1 MGYNLWRGAEAPPGS
16 ELDPHDRYRNASAKE
31 SFHMRP
37 RIPLATYLVIAALFA
52 APCLWA
58 QQPAPAPPEAAL
70 QEQREV
76 LLGILKSTAQIEQD
90 ILRLQGE
97 LRSPES
103 EGSRDELRKQ
113 LQQHRVKLEALHKDF
128 VDVASGVDVSA
139 FDQSA
144 HPDIKWQDRLLEL
157 LHPLLNELT
166 RLTAGPR
173 EIEQLRVR
181 IAETENHLRVIKQGA
196 ANITR
201 FISQVE
207 DNALK
212 AKLQEIQGNWKGWR
226 QEVET
231 QLQIAQQQLKRKLD
245 DQPSIRESAKQI
257 LELFFRSRGRN
268 FLVACAAFIG
278 LWLILHRLH
287 GVIQRLPWLSPQRR
301 TFSLRLFNVLY
312 TLFTIIS
319 AIFGFLL
326 VLYIYKD
333 WVLLT
338 LAILFLIGIAWTSKE
353 TLPRFVREVM
363 LMLNIGAVREGER
376 VVYNGIPWLV
386 RTLNLYAVLVNP
398 ELTGG
403 QLHLPLRDFHDL
415 RSRQFRP
422 DEPWFPTRANDW
434 VLLSDDTL
442 GKVVLQTPEI
452 VRLVLLGG
460 SQRTLPTT
468 DFLAQSP
475 KVLSTG
481 FRLEVTFGIDYQH
494 QAIITDHIPAQ
505 LTETL
510 RDALREGGY
519 DTHLV
524 HLNVEFATAGASSL
538 DLAVLADFAG
548 EAAPRYHILRRA
560 IQRICV
566 DACNSE
572 AWVIPFTQLTLHMA
586 ASGNHASDGAVPAPP
601 QTGKTLPQ
609 P

>member
-1 MGYNLWRGAEAPPGS
+1 
-16 ELDPHDRYRNASAKE
+16 
-31 SFHMRP
+31 MRL
-37 RIPLATYLVIAALFA
+37 RIPFVACLVIACLVIASLLA

-58 QQPAPAPPEAAL
+58 QQPAPASPEAAL

-76 LLGILKSTAQIEQD
+76 LLGILKSMAQIEHD
-90 ILRLQGE
+90 IQRLQGD

-113 LQQHRVKLEALHKDF
+113 LQQHRVKLEALRKDF
-128 VDVASGVDVSA
+128 VDVASGVDVSVFA
-139 FDQSA
+139 QA
-144 HPDIKWQDRLLEL
+144 AQPDIKWQDRLLEL
-157 LHPLLNELT
+157 LQPLLNEMT

-181 IAETENHLRVIKQGA
+181 IAETENQLRVITQGA
-196 ANITR
+196 ANMTR
-201 FISQVE
+201 LISQVE
-207 DNALK
+207 DNSLQD
-212 AKLQEIQGNWKGWR
+212 KLQEIQGNWKGWR
-226 QEVET
+226 QEVDT
-231 QLQIAQQQLKRKLD
+231 QLQIAQQQLKRKLE

-287 GVIQRLPWLSPQRR
+287 GVIQRLSWLSPQRR

-376 VVYNGIPWLV
+376 VVYNGVPWLV

-415 RSRQFRP
+415 RSRPFRP
-422 DEPWFPTRANDW
+422 DEA
-434 VLLSDDTL
+434 
-442 GKVVLQTPEI
+442 
-452 VRLVLLGG
+452 LV
-460 SQRTLPTT
+460 SNARQ
-468 DFLAQSP
+468 
-475 KVLSTG
+475 
-481 FRLEVTFGIDYQH
+481 
-494 QAIITDHIPAQ
+494 
-505 LTETL
+505 
-510 RDALREGGY
+510 
-519 DTHLV
+519 
-524 HLNVEFATAGASSL
+524 
-538 DLAVLADFAG
+538 
-548 EAAPRYHILRRA
+548 
-560 IQRICV
+560 
-566 DACNSE
+566 
-572 AWVIPFTQLTLHMA
+572 
-586 ASGNHASDGAVPAPP
+586 
-601 QTGKTLPQ
+601 
-609 P
+609 